1 MRVRRRRQPL
11 WKRLPLGA
19 IALLLLIGAGTVVLL
34 TFASLHR
41 QSEDLPRVRAT
52 LPSIS
57 ADIPAISK
65 VVPPVPS
72 VSAAPTTLNPVGT
85 AGTGLLA
92 DLQLVAASTRAR
104 VGVVVIDLRRPQL
117 QRTEFNGSL
126 SFTAASTY
134 KLPVLMANAER
145 IAAGTMRPT
154 DRICFNESEAEDGW
168 FADYQA
174 GECFTRQTVAARAG
188 TYSDNTSGHML
199 VDNLGGKGALDSY
212 ARSRGATQSAFF
224 KPNQTTASDLA
235 ALWVSEA
242 QGQAG
247 GPRAQEWL
255 YPLLTKTAF
264 EDGIPADLPDSV
276 RVVHKIGVV
285 GSTVIDA
292 GLVIGSRGRY
302 VVAIAT
308 DGLGG
313 TPGWALVARLS
324 RIIWEH
330 EIRA

>member
-1 MRVRRRRQPL
+1 MGSVL
-11 WKRLPLGA
+11 
-19 IALLLLIGAGTVVLL
+19 LL
-34 TFASLHR
+34 TFVSLHR
-41 QSEDLPRVRAT
+41 PSEDLPKIRAT

-72 VSAAPTTLNPVGT
+72 VAPVPTTLNPMASTGS
-85 AGTGLLA
+85 GLLA
-92 DLQLVAASTRAR
+92 DLQQVAASTRAR
-104 VGVVVIDLRRPQL
+104 VGVVVVDLRGSQP
-117 QRTEFNGSL
+117 QRTEFNASL
-126 SFTAASTY
+126 TFTAASTY
-134 KLPVLMANAER
+134 KFPALMANAER
-145 IAAGTMRPT
+145 IAAGTMKPS
-154 DRICFNESEAEDGW
+154 DRICFRASEAEDGW
-168 FADYQA
+168 FADYQP
-174 GECFTRQTVAARAG
+174 GECFTRQTIAARAG

-199 VDNLGGKGALDSY
+199 VDNLGGAKALNSY

-247 GPRAQEWL
+247 GQRAQDWL

-276 RVVHKIGVV
+276 RVVHKIGAV

-292 GLVIGSRGRY
+292 GLVIGPKGRY

-313 TPGWALVARLS
+313 TPGWGLVAKLS
-324 RIIWEH
+324 RVIWEYQA
-330 EIRA
+330 R